1 MVIEKRKKNGMISYE
16 TEYLRKVQGGYKFL
30 GTLDVKAENI
40 AGTAIIVWHIKGTE
54 DYYLS
59 GVKMSENAADSVNI
73 RDSLGTKFVQKV
85 SDGGHYKEIVIY
97 DYEYYGYMYD
107 ITEDYEIYLDGQ
119 THILP
124 SESKYSVR

>member
-1 MVIEKRKKNGMISYE
+1 MISYE

-30 GTLDVKAENI
+30 GTLDVEAENI
-40 AGTAIIVWHIKGTE
+40 TGTAIIVWHIKGTE

-119 THILP
+119 IYILP

>member
-1 MVIEKRKKNGMISYE
+1 
-16 TEYLRKVQGGYKFL
+16 
-30 GTLDVKAENI
+30 
-40 AGTAIIVWHIKGTE
+40 
-54 DYYLS
+54 
-59 GVKMSENAADSVNI
+59 MSENAADSVNI

-97 DYEYYGYMYD
+97 DYEYYGYAYD

-119 THILP
+119 IYILP